1 MRMPSL
7 MSHSFSRVPGQQIP
21 RSTFNR
27 SKGHKTTFDAG
38 YLVPIYVDEVLPGD
52 TFKFNFSAFMRLATP
67 LHPFM
72 DNMFLDWM
80 AFFVPN
86 RLVWNNWQKFNGEQ
100 DDPGDST
107 DFLVPVNTAPGGAGY
122 AVNSLQDYMGLPT
135 GKAGLVHTV
144 LPLRAY
150 NLIYNTWFR
159 DENLQDSVVVDKDD
173 GPDNPADYVLL
184 RRGKRHDYFTSCLP
198 FAQKGTEVSIPLGTS
213 APVLGIG
220 KRDGVFNESGNTLRE
235 SDGTTTVY
243 PYSTL
248 VGTAAAGLQFE
259 VRGTAASGGYPD
271 IYADLSTAADV
282 TINAL
287 RVSVAMQQ
295 FLELDARG
303 GTRYTEIIRAHFG
316 VISPDARLQ
325 RPEYLGGGTSLLNI
339 TPVVQNSETTN
350 ESPQGNLAAFGTTSV
365 KRDGF
370 SKSFVEH
377 GFIIVIACAR
387 ADLTY
392 QSGLDRVWSRRARE
406 EFYWPTFANLGEQA
420 VLNKEIFYQGTDVDE
435 EVFGYNER
443 YAEYR
448 YNRSMIT
455 GLFRSQAD
463 GTLDTWHLAQKFTT
477 LPTLNSAFIVE
488 DPPVDRVIAVTSEPH
503 FIADMHFEVMCARP
517 MPVFSVP
524 GLLRL

>member
-1 MRMPSL
+1 
-7 MSHSFSRVPGQQIP
+7 
-21 RSTFNR
+21 
-27 SKGHKTTFDAG
+27 
-38 YLVPIYVDEVLPGD
+38 
-52 TFKFNFSAFMRLATP
+52 
-67 LHPFM
+67 
-72 DNMFLDWM
+72 
-80 AFFVPN
+80 
-86 RLVWNNWQKFNGEQ
+86 
-100 DDPGDST
+100 
-107 DFLVPVNTAPGGAGY
+107 
-122 AVNSLQDYMGLPT
+122 
-135 GKAGLVHTV
+135 
-144 LPLRAY
+144 
-150 NLIYNTWFR
+150 
-159 DENLQDSVVVDKDD
+159 
-173 GPDNPADYVLL
+173 
-184 RRGKRHDYFTSCLP
+184 
-198 FAQKGTEVSIPLGTS
+198 
-213 APVLGIG
+213 
-220 KRDGVFNESGNTLRE
+220 
-235 SDGTTTVY
+235 
-243 PYSTL
+243 
-248 VGTAAAGLQFE
+248 
-259 VRGTAASGGYPD
+259 
-271 IYADLSTAADV
+271 
-282 TINAL
+282 
-287 RVSVAMQQ
+287 MQQ

>member
-1 MRMPSL
+1 MQRMPSL
-7 MSHSFSRVPGQQIP
+7 MTHSFSRVPGTQIP

-38 YLVPIYVDEVLPGD
+38 YLVPIYCDEVLPGD
-52 TFKFNFSAFMRLATP
+52 TFNWNFSAFMRLATP

-86 RLVWNNWQKFNGEQ
+86 RLVWNNWEKFNGQQ
-100 DDPGDST
+100 DDPGDTT
-107 DFLVPVNTAPGGAGY
+107 DYLVPINTAPGGSGY
-122 AVNSLQDYMGLPT
+122 AVNSLQDYFGLPT
-135 GKAGLVHTV
+135 GIAATVHTV

-159 DENLQDSVVVDKDD
+159 DENLQDSVVVDRDD
-173 GPDNPADYVLL
+173 GPDAATDYVLL

-198 FAQKGTEVSIPLGTS
+198 FAQKGTEVSIPLGTQ
-213 APVLGIG
+213 APVLGMGIIDNSNATG
-220 KRDGVFNESGNTLRE
+220 VTYRDSAG
-235 SDGTTTVY
+235 
-243 PYSTL
+243 TL
-248 VGTAAAGLQFE
+248 VTNVNASSQVRVQAAG
-259 VRGTAASGGYPD
+259 AASNSNPN
-271 IYADLSTAADV
+271 IYADLSSAADV

-325 RPEYLGGGTSLLNI
+325 RPEYLGGGSSSLNV
-339 TPVVQNSETTN
+339 TPVVQNSETTVD
-350 ESPQGNLAAFGTTSV
+350 SPQGNLAAFGTSSLR
-365 KRDGF
+365 RDGF

-377 GFIIVIACAR
+377 GHIIVLMCAR
-387 ADLTY
+387 ADLSY
-392 QSGLDRVWSRRARE
+392 QSGLDRMWSRRARE

-420 VLNKEIFYQGTDVDE
+420 VLNKEIYFQGTSADDN
-435 EVFGYNER
+435 VFGYQER
-443 YAEYR
+443 WAEYR
-448 YNRSMIT
+448 YNRSLIT
-455 GLFRSQAD
+455 GLFRSQAAQS
-463 GTLDTWHLAQKFTT
+463 LDTWHLAQEFSA
-477 LPTLNSAFIVE
+477 LPTLSSTFIVE

-503 FIADMHFEVMCARP
+503 FIADMYFDVKCARP

-524 GLLRL
+524 GLMRL